1 MARYEHLPIYKSAL
15 DLCVHFKKL
24 VAGFSRCHK
33 YTLGTELRA
42 GSRAVLTGS
51 VNVIVWKSLRDKQ
64 RSVLPHSRPMLVHG
78 EWPRDVE
85 SAGAVRHLIARRLE
99 DLTPLLGG
107 LTTRSREF
115 H

>member
-1 MARYEHLPIYKSAL
+1 
-15 DLCVHFKKL
+15 VHFKKL